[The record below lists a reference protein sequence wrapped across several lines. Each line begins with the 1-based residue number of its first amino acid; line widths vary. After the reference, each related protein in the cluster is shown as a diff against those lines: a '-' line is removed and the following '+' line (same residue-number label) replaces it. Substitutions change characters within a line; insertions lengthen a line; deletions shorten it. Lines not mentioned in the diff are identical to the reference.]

1 MSVLLGLLAAATY
14 GSSDFLAGL
23 ASRRLP
29 PIVVTA
35 AAQAI
40 CLVIGLTAVL
50 FYSGDGLSGAILLW
64 GAAGGIGSVGGTFA
78 LYRGLAGGAM
88 SVVATLSGLLT
99 AVIPVVVGLAT
110 GDSLTAPAAVGI
122 AAAIPAIGLVSWQT
136 SGGGG
141 ANGSGAIWGIL
152 AGLGFGLL
160 LVGYDR
166 AGAAA
171 GAWPMAVAEA
181 VATLLA
187 AGPAVLALRAR
198 SVEGRAAA
206 AGHADAGNHAEDAGH
221 VGAGDHVTT
230 AGHADAGDH
239 VAAVGCADP
248 EDHVAPAGHAA
259 AVDRHSVGLL
269 LAAGLLAGAAN
280 LSFIIANHH
289 GELAVVAVLTALYPG
304 FTVILARVILGE
316 RWSSA
321 QKLGLA
327 TALVATILVSLGSA

>member
-35 AAQAI
+35 GAQAI
-40 CLVIGLTAVL
+40 CLVVGLIAVL
-50 FYSGDGLSGAILLW
+50 FYSGDGLSGGVVLW

-110 GDSLTAPAAVGI
+110 GDSLSAPAAIGI
-122 AAAIPAIGLVSWQT
+122 VAAIPAIGLVSWQT
-136 SGGGG
+136 GGG
-141 ANGSGAIWGIL
+141 ASGSGAVWGIL
-152 AGLGFGLL
+152 AGFGFGLL
-160 LVGYDR
+160 LVAYDR
-166 AGAAA
+166 AGSAA

-187 AGPAVLALRAR
+187 AGPALLALRA
-198 SVEGRAAA
+198 GR
-206 AGHADAGNHAEDAGH
+206 
-221 VGAGDHVTT
+221 VGDRAT
-230 AGHADAGDH
+230 A
-239 VAAVGCADP
+239 V
-248 EDHVAPAGHAA
+248 GHAA
-259 AVDRHSVGLL
+259 AGQAGIAAAGNAGADDHAAPTRPDATADRRSLGLL

-304 FTVILARVILGE
+304 FTVILARIVLGE

-327 TALVATILVSLGSA
+327 TALVATFLVSLGSA

>member
-23 ASRRLP
+23 ASRRMP

-35 AAQAI
+35 GAQAI
-40 CLVIGLTAVL
+40 CLGVGLVAIV
-50 FYSGDGLSGAILLW
+50 FYPGDGIEGKVLLW
-64 GAAGGIGSVGGTFA
+64 GAASGLGSAGGTFA
-78 LYRGLAGGAM
+78 LYRGLGGGEM

-110 GDSLTAPAAVGI
+110 GDSLTAMAALGI
-122 AAAIPAIGLVSWQT
+122 IAAIPAIGLVSWT
-136 SGGGG
+136 GG
-141 ANGSGAIWGIL
+141 AGGAAGSGAIWGIL

-160 LVGYDR
+160 FVGYDR
-166 AGAAA
+166 AGAGA
-171 GAWPMAVAEA
+171 GAWPLVVAEGT
-181 VATLLA
+181 ATLITI
-187 AGPAVLALRAR
+187 GPALLALR
-198 SVEGRAAA
+198 GR
-206 AGHADAGNHAEDAGH
+206 G
-221 VGAGDHVTT
+221 
-230 AGHADAGDH
+230 
-239 VAAVGCADP
+239 
-248 EDHVAPAGHAA
+248 AA
-259 AVDRHSVGLL
+259 AVDRPSGDGIAPAGVEAASDRRSFGLL

-304 FTVILARVILGE
+304 FTVILARIVLGE

-327 TALVATILVSLGSA
+327 TALVATFLVSLGSA